1 MSNEMLSMPSERTR
15 LALTAIL
22 DNSRLAQTFTVGHTE
37 ETFAADSRTF
47 YAVTR
52 CLEIISEASRR
63 LSPTLRERHPGLR
76 WRAIID
82 VGKGLPPRLRHCGR
96 VARLADCPRQPAP
109 THGRHCGRDRPAR
122 FVAMKPDRKHLG
134 CPSAI

>member
-22 DNSRLAQTFTVGHTE
+22 ENARLAATFTVGHTE
-37 ETFAADSRTF
+37 ESFEADRRTF

-63 LSPTLRERHPGLR
+63 LSPALRERHPELP
-76 WRAIID
+76 WRAIMG
-82 VGKGLPPRLRHCGR
+82 VGNVYRHDYG
-96 VARLADCPRQPAP
+96 VARLANRPSQPA
-109 THGRHCGRDRPAR
+109 
-122 FVAMKPDRKHLG
+122 
-134 CPSAI
+134 SNS